1 MLSHDLDRSIL
12 ELTLRKTDL
21 QKEIEE
27 IDLQIAFLCEQ
38 KEEAQ
43 EDSWELAQATL
54 RFSLWV
60 LYHSELPD
68 PPGCAII

>member
-1 MLSHDLDRSIL
+1 MLSHDLERSIL

-38 KEEAQ
+38 KKEVQ
-43 EDSWELAQATL
+43 EDS
-54 RFSLWV
+54 
-60 LYHSELPD
+60 
-68 PPGCAII
+68 